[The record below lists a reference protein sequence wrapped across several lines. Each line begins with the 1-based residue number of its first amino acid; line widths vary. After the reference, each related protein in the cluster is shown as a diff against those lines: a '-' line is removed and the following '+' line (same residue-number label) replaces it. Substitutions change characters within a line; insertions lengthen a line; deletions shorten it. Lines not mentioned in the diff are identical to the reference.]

1 MLKQLKKITGKPA
14 VKGLAAAALAASLGA
29 CTTMNGGGYA
39 PAPVSSVQGTYTGP
53 YGAPRSASYGQHNPS
68 PNAGQVIDR
77 WPNRIEGCDR
87 SSGLVYQFR
96 LVKVIN
102 MNDQVDVV
110 RVPESYKTGFRSRV
124 NPISCNLIEG
134 LAEAQER
141 TYAARPN
148 TYYNRLPR
156 INN

>member
-1 MLKQLKKITGKPA
+1 MLKQIKKITTQPV
-14 VKGLAAAALAASLGA
+14 VKGFAVTALTASLGA
-29 CTTMNGGGYA
+29 CSTMNSQGYSPQPYSRGNSVVQTGG
-39 PAPVSSVQGTYTGP
+39 PVYGP
-53 YGAPRSASYGQHNPS
+53 HNPS

-134 LAEAQER
+134 LAEAQAR